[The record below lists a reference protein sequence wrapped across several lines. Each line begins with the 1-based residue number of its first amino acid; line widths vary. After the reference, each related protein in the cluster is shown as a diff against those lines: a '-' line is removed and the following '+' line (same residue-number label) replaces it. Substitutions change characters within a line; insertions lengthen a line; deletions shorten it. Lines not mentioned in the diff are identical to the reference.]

1 MTNETMTRT
10 EKGWLYQP
18 KFPDH
23 WEHCS
28 LYSMANW
35 VNGLAF
41 REINFSTSGMPI
53 IKIAEIKEG
62 ISSQTKFTK
71 QTFDES
77 VRVRPGDLLFSWSGQ
92 PETSIDAFRW
102 SGPEGWLNQHVFRVT
117 PIDGINPIFFYY
129 LLHYLKPHFI
139 GIARNKQ
146 TTGLGHVTKRDLE
159 NIQAAYP
166 VLSEQLAI
174 ANILGT
180 LDGKIQLN
188 KQMNKTLED
197 IAQAIFKRW
206 FIDFEFPN
214 ENGEPYKSSG
224 GEMVESELGMI
235 PKGWYVD
242 NLGKYVEVVK
252 GCSYS
257 SIDLKPSDTA
267 LVTLKSINRGGG
279 FNRNGYK
286 EYVGK
291 YKDNQIVKEGDILLA
306 QTDLT
311 QNGDVIGRPAFFHG
325 ETTYS
330 KVIAS
335 LDLQII
341 RPLNG
346 FSKYFVFYLLDTD
359 SFHEHALSHTNGT
372 TVLHLDR
379 NAVSEFRCIIP
390 KNDILDQFDAVVS
403 QILSLEN
410 NNLQEINYLTEI
422 RDLLLPKL
430 MTGKIRVPL
439 EEQNVQ

>member
-1 MTNETMTRT
+1 LKSDNNQNIISFSNFAKINPFRKIPNGKEVKFVSMEDVEAGRKFVTRYSIREFKGGSKFRNGDTLMARITPSLEHGKTAFVNFLNEGEVGGGST
-10 EKGWLYQP
+10 EFIVLSNREGV
-18 KFPDH
+18 
-23 WEHCS
+23 S
-28 LYSMANW
+28 LSEYVYYLAISSIIREPAIKSMS
-35 VNGLAF
+35 G
-41 REINFSTSGMPI
+41 TSGRQRVDPDI
-53 IKIAEIKEG
+53 FEQIQVPAPDLDEQQAIVKIL
-62 ISSQTKFTK
+62 SDL
-71 QTFDES
+71 DEKI
-77 VRVRPGDLLFSWSGQ
+77 
-92 PETSIDAFRW
+92 E
-102 SGPEGWLNQHVFRVT
+102 LN
-117 PIDGINPIFFYY
+117 N
-129 LLHYLKPHFI
+129 
-139 GIARNKQ
+139 
-146 TTGLGHVTKRDLE
+146 
-159 NIQAAYP
+159 
-166 VLSEQLAI
+166 
-174 ANILGT
+174 
-180 LDGKIQLN
+180 
-188 KQMNKTLED
+188 QMNKTLED

-235 PKGWYVD
+235 PMGWYVD

-341 RPLNG
+341 RHLNG

-439 EEQNVQ
+439 EGQNVE

>member
-1 MTNETMTRT
+1 MKQKTKIKQTEIGMIPEEWEVKSIDEVAEVVGGGTPSTKNPEYWDGDIAWITPKDLSNFKFRYIARGERNIT
-10 EKGWLYQP
+10 EKGLENSNAKLLPEGTVLLTTRAPVGYVAIAKNNVSTNQGFRSLIP
-18 KFPDH
+18 RDNVKAEFLFYLLKNNIGILKSNASGTTFGELSGSRLKALRFAFPDVIEQH
-23 WEHCS
+23 RIASILSS
-28 LYSMANW
+28 LDS
-35 VNGLAF
+35 
-41 REINFSTSGMPI
+41 
-53 IKIAEIKEG
+53 KIE
-62 ISSQTKFTK
+62 
-71 QTFDES
+71 
-77 VRVRPGDLLFSWSGQ
+77 
-92 PETSIDAFRW
+92 
-102 SGPEGWLNQHVFRVT
+102 LNQ
-117 PIDGINPIFFYY
+117 
-129 LLHYLKPHFI
+129 
-139 GIARNKQ
+139 
-146 TTGLGHVTKRDLE
+146 
-159 NIQAAYP
+159 
-166 VLSEQLAI
+166 
-174 ANILGT
+174 
-180 LDGKIQLN
+180 
-188 KQMNKTLED
+188 QMNKTLEE

-291 YKDNQIVKEGDILLA
+291 YKDNQIVKEGDVLLA

-439 EEQNVQ
+439 GEQNVQ

>member
-1 MTNETMTRT
+1 MKSDNNQNIISFSNFAKINPFRKIPNGKEVKFVSMEDVEAGRKFVTRYSIREFKGGSKFRNGDTLMARITPSLEHGKTAFVNFLNEGEVGGGST
-10 EKGWLYQP
+10 EFIVLSNREGV
-18 KFPDH
+18 
-23 WEHCS
+23 S
-28 LYSMANW
+28 LSEYVYYLAISSIIREPAIKSMS
-35 VNGLAF
+35 G
-41 REINFSTSGMPI
+41 TSGRQRVDPDI
-53 IKIAEIKEG
+53 FEQIQVPAPDLDEQQAIVKIL
-62 ISSQTKFTK
+62 SDL
-71 QTFDES
+71 DEKI
-77 VRVRPGDLLFSWSGQ
+77 
-92 PETSIDAFRW
+92 E
-102 SGPEGWLNQHVFRVT
+102 LN
-117 PIDGINPIFFYY
+117 N
-129 LLHYLKPHFI
+129 
-139 GIARNKQ
+139 
-146 TTGLGHVTKRDLE
+146 
-159 NIQAAYP
+159 
-166 VLSEQLAI
+166 
-174 ANILGT
+174 
-180 LDGKIQLN
+180 
-188 KQMNKTLED
+188 QMNKTLED

-235 PKGWYVD
+235 PMGWYVD

-341 RPLNG
+341 RHLNG

-430 MTGKIRVPL
+430 MTGKIRIPL
-439 EEQNVQ
+439 EEQNVE

>member
-235 PKGWYVD
+235 PKGWDIGIFSDLCVLTMGLSPKGAFYNSSNEGYPLLNGATDFQNGVISPTKYTSKSTRLCKRGELLICVRGTIG
-242 NLGKYVEVVK
+242 NLTYADKEYCLGRGVASVSAKEEIFREY
-252 GCSYS
+252 
-257 SIDLKPSDTA
+257 IFFILKEKINHLISQASGSVILGLSKPDIENIRIIVPPKNIVSDYHKISFDIFLEKS
-267 LVTLKSINRGGG
+267 LVTEENTKL
-279 FNRNGYK
+279 
-286 EYVGK
+286 
-291 YKDNQIVKEGDILLA
+291 
-306 QTDLT
+306 
-311 QNGDVIGRPAFFHG
+311 
-325 ETTYS
+325 S
-330 KVIAS
+330 K
-335 LDLQII
+335 
-341 RPLNG
+341 
-346 FSKYFVFYLLDTD
+346 
-359 SFHEHALSHTNGT
+359 
-372 TVLHLDR
+372 
-379 NAVSEFRCIIP
+379 
-390 KNDILDQFDAVVS
+390 
-403 QILSLEN
+403 
-410 NNLQEINYLTEI
+410 I